1 MYAITIN
8 EKRVY
13 QWINSSITGL
23 LQILIFFSSVVQIE
37 RLVAFLLL
45 SILTFMEMF
54 VVFAFVVGRVCV

>member
-54 VVFAFVVGRVCV
+54 VVFAFVVGRACV